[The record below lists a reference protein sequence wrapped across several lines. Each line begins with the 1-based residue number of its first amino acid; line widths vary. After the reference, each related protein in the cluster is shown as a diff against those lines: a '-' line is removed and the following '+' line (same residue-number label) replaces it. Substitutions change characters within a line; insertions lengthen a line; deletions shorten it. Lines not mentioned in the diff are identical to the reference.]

1 MESKKPIT
9 DILHSMPADLNI
21 ALNSN
26 KPALERWESLTPLA
40 QN

>member
-1 MESKKPIT
+1 MENKKPIT

-26 KPALERWESLTPLA
+26 QFALERWESLTPLA